1 MLSRELEAS
10 LNAVAQEAST
20 KRHEFVTVE
29 HLLLALTNNK
39 EAISVLRQVGADVE
53 LLNKDVSKYIEDT
66 TPILPKSNLR
76 SDLPNSPMFAE

>member
-29 HLLLALTNNK
+29 HLLLALTNNE
-39 EAISVLRQVGADVE
+39 EAISVLKQVLTKFSLCSSNVIVRETREFDFTLRFQ
-53 LLNKDVSKYIEDT
+53 LLE
-66 TPILPKSNLR
+66 R
-76 SDLPNSPMFAE
+76 AFG

>member
-29 HLLLALTNNK
+29 HLLLALTNNE
-39 EAISVLRQVGADVE
+39 EAISVLKQVGADVE
-53 LLNKDVSKYIEDT
+53 LLN
-66 TPILPKSNLR
+66 
-76 SDLPNSPMFAE
+76 

>member
-29 HLLLALTNNK
+29 HLLLALTNNE
-39 EAISVLRQVGADVE
+39 EAISVLKQVGADVE
-53 LLNKDVSKYIEDT
+53 LLNKHKQRLGSKESYREHF
-66 TPILPKSNLR
+66 S
-76 SDLPNSPMFAE
+76 MFNHQGVKK

>member
-29 HLLLALTNNK
+29 HLLLALTNNE
-39 EAISVLRQVGADVE
+39 EAISVLKQVGPT
-53 LLNKDVSKYIEDT
+53 LSSLIKT
-66 TPILPKSNLR
+66 
-76 SDLPNSPMFAE
+76 

>member
-29 HLLLALTNNK
+29 HLLLALTNNE
-39 EAISVLRQVGADVE
+39 EAISVLKQVQ
-53 LLNKDVSKYIEDT
+53 IE
-66 TPILPKSNLR
+66 
-76 SDLPNSPMFAE
+76 